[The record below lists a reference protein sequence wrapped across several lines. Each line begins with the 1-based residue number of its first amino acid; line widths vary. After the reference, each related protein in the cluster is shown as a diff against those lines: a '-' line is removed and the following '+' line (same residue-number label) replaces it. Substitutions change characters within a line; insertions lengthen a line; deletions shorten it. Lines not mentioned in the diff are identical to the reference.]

1 MNSALIIILG
11 SAVLAG
17 IGLYRLWPRLLFSPV
32 YYAKRDAFHL
42 HPERFKP
49 LQVVRDQNVVLEGVV
64 YAPEQP
70 VCTVLYFGGKEQDSV
85 ALVGKLGE
93 RFPSWRI
100 AAFNY
105 RGYGLSQGTPTE
117 RALLED
123 AVYIADYIKERYG
136 EIVVMGYS
144 LGASVAA
151 FAASRRPVKA
161 LVLVAPFYDVL
172 SLARKRVPGLPQ
184 WLIRCR
190 FETARYLGGVHAPV
204 SIFASRD
211 DTLVPIAQSRALK
224 AKAEN
229 LAMYKEYSGYNHAE
243 ILGSEA
249 FAADVLE
256 VCR

>member
-1 MNSALIIILG
+1 MSVVIAVIAGLILLLA
-11 SAVLAG
+11 AVGYLA
-17 IGLYRLWPRLLFSPV
+17 WPRLVFAPV

-49 LQVVRDQNVVLEGVV
+49 LQLVRDQNVVLEGVV
-64 YAPEQP
+64 YAPEEP
-70 VCTVLYFGGKEQDSV
+70 ACTVLYFGGKEQDSV
-85 ALVGKLGE
+85 ALVGKLSE

-105 RGYGLSQGTPTE
+105 RGYGLSGGTPTE

-136 EIVVMGYS
+136 ATVVMGYS

-151 FAASRRPVKA
+151 FTASRRPVKA

-172 SLARKRVPGLPQ
+172 SLARKRVPGLPK

-190 FETARYLGGVHAPV
+190 FETARYLRGVNAPV
-204 SIFASRD
+204 GIFASRD
-211 DTLVPIAQSRALK
+211 DTLVPIEQSLALK

-243 ILGSEA
+243 ILGSDA